1 MQDCL
6 AKIGPDGSTSAPIC
20 QSNLDCDPDPKRE
33 CTLRNPE
40 HCSTCQKTKPDDVN
54 GTCVCRGATRCSLCT
69 KGTHYKLD
77 GKCETCP
84 ENPAL
89 LITLL
94 VVAVFCAMI
103 GGYFLGQKNFNMA
116 FLSIGYDYVSVLALF
131 AGSDIKWPSWMLR
144 LFQILSIFNFN
155 VDVTAPECLVPD
167 LAFDKKWAAMMCLPL
182 IIAAVFIVLWLGK
195 LLFKL
200 ICKRKKKWRELN
212 THSSK
217 LIATFTLLYYY
228 MYTGLTRSAL
238 RIFKCE
244 PVTPDDGFKYTDF
257 TDLSCEG
264 GLCRCDEGLQ
274 AQLQGPAILGL
285 IFYTIGYP
293 LFILIILK
301 TYKNKIKE
309 DQLLR
314 AAGIGDDRK
323 TTTSS
328 EVYSVRKRWHKL
340 YYHFKPGKTYWIFII
355 VMRKM
360 WIAIA
365 GLMFRGSPG
374 FQLAVVLMILFAS
387 YVLQV
392 QHRPYMSTA
401 ERDLVLEE
409 HRRKASEGDPDHLR
423 IQPVMAMAIERQRLV
438 ENALKIKKKKM
449 QLKQTFSGKSLV
461 GFDESKNKKMKYFW
475 DYNTIEATLL
485 ACGIVVCLSG
495 VMFESGRFDGRPD
508 LQWYVSV
515 VFHFFV
521 VFDFLIFI
529 FCVLLN
535 DDKNHANSEKWG
547 NVH

>member
-1 MQDCL
+1 
-6 AKIGPDGSTSAPIC
+6 
-20 QSNLDCDPDPKRE
+20 
-33 CTLRNPE
+33 
-40 HCSTCQKTKPDDVN
+40 
-54 GTCVCRGATRCSLCT
+54 
-69 KGTHYKLD
+69 
-77 GKCETCP
+77 
-84 ENPAL
+84 
-89 LITLL
+89 
-94 VVAVFCAMI
+94 
-103 GGYFLGQKNFNMA
+103 
-116 FLSIGYDYVSVLALF
+116 
-131 AGSDIKWPSWMLR
+131 
-144 LFQILSIFNFN
+144 
-155 VDVTAPECLVPD
+155 
-167 LAFDKKWAAMMCLPL
+167 
-182 IIAAVFIVLWLGK
+182 
-195 LLFKL
+195 
-200 ICKRKKKWRELN
+200 
-212 THSSK
+212 
-217 LIATFTLLYYY
+217 

-449 QLKQTFSGKSLV
+449 RLKNTFSEK
-461 GFDESKNKKMKYFW
+461 FDRFDDSKNKKMKYFW

-508 LQWYVSV
+508 LQWYVSA
-515 VFHFFV
+515 VFHFFC
-521 VFDFLIFI
+521 FDF
-529 FCVLLN
+529 
-535 DDKNHANSEKWG
+535 
-547 NVH
+547 